1 VRLALSG
8 GGTGGHVYPA
18 LSVARALECGL
29 PAGDKLELLYLGSGS
44 PAETGIMAHA
54 GIPMRKVPSAPIR
67 GRMPWEIP
75 TNAVKIGIGVTR
87 ARSILRE
94 FRPQAVLSTG
104 GYASF
109 PVALAA
115 RSCAIPLAVYL
126 PDLYPGWAVRATAR
140 LAGRVAVTAAESLRR
155 LPPRDGVVTGYPVR
169 PEFWQADRAGGREKL
184 GLGAEEKV
192 LFVIGASQGAQSINR
207 AIAAELSGL
216 LELCEI
222 VHVSGQADEQWLSEI
237 REGLAPNLRG
247 RYHLF
252 GYLHEDTA
260 WAMAAADLAVCRSG
274 ASTLGELPAVSL
286 PAILVPYRY
295 AGGHQR
301 ANARYLERHS
311 AAVVLEEADIEQLL
325 PLVGELLHN
334 ERRLQRMREAAKGLA
349 RPDAARRIAR
359 LVLELAEGNSRE

>member
-1 VRLALSG
+1 MKLALSG

-18 LSVARALECGL
+18 LSIARALECAL
-29 PAGDKLELLYLGSGS
+29 PPGESLDVLYLGSGS
-44 PAETGIMAHA
+44 PAETGIMGHA
-54 GIPMRKVPSAPIR
+54 GVPMRKVTAAPMR
-67 GRMPWEIP
+67 GRMLWEMAA
-75 TNAVKIGIGVTR
+75 NAVKIGIGTKQ
-87 ARSILRE
+87 ARSILRD
-94 FRPQAVLSTG
+94 FKPQAVLSTG

-192 LFVIGASQGAQSINR
+192 LFVIGASQGAHSINR

-222 VHVSGQADEQWLSEI
+222 VHVSGHADEQWLHEI
-237 REGLAPNLRG
+237 RGGLSSALRS

-252 GYLHEDTA
+252 GYLHEETP

-274 ASTLGELPAVSL
+274 ASTLGELPAVGL
-286 PAILVPYRY
+286 PAVLVPYRY

-301 ANARYLERHS
+301 LNARYLERHG
-311 AAVVLEEADIEQLL
+311 AAVVLEDDEIERLL
-325 PLVGELLHN
+325 PLVGELLHD
-334 ERRLQRMREAAKGLA
+334 ERRLSSIGESARGLA
-349 RPDAARRIAR
+349 RPDAARRIAGI
-359 LVLELAEGNSRE
+359 VLGLAVGRQP

>member
-18 LSVARALECGL
+18 LSIARALECAL
-29 PAGDKLELLYLGSGS
+29 PPGEGLELLYLGTGS
-44 PAETGIMAHA
+44 RAESEIVAHA
-54 GIPMRKVPSAPIR
+54 GIPLRRVPAAPIR
-67 GRMPWEIP
+67 GRMPWEMAAN
-75 TNAVKIGIGVTR
+75 TVKIALGTKQ

-115 RSCAIPLAVYL
+115 RACGIPLVVYL
-126 PDLYPGWAVRATAR
+126 PDLYPGWAVRATAG
-140 LAGRVAVTAAESLRR
+140 LARRVAVTAAESLRR
-155 LPPRDGVVTGYPVR
+155 LPRREGVVTGYPVR
-169 PEFWQADRAGGREKL
+169 QEFWRVDRAGGREKL

-192 LFVIGASQGAQSINR
+192 LFVIGASQGAHSINR
-207 AIAAELSGL
+207 AIASELPGL
-216 LELCEI
+216 LELCEV
-222 VHVSGQADEQWLSEI
+222 VHLSGQADEQWLREI
-237 REGLAPNLRG
+237 RDGLSPALRS

-252 GYLHEDTA
+252 GYLHEETP

-286 PAILVPYRY
+286 PAVLVPYRY

-301 ANARYLERHS
+301 LNARYLERQG
-311 AAVVLEEADIEQLL
+311 AAVVLEDEDIKRLL
-325 PLVGELLHN
+325 PLVGELLHD
-334 ERRLQRMREAAKGLA
+334 ERRLRSMREAAQDLA
-349 RPDAARRIAR
+349 RPDAARRIAAI
-359 LVLELAEGNSRE
+359 VLELAEGRQP